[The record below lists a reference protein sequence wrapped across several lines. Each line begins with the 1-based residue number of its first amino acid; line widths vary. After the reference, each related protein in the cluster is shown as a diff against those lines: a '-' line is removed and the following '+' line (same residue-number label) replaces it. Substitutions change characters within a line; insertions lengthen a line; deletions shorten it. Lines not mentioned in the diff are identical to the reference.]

1 MGQLSKLRNRFM
13 ISRGRARQKVGR
25 LTRNRSMQRR
35 GTAERL
41 SGAAR
46 QACEHVKD
54 AGRSVRSLARR

>member
-35 GTAERL
+35 GTADRL

-46 QACEHVKD
+46 QVSEHVKD
-54 AGRSVRSLARR
+54 AGRSVRGLARR